1 MDSMG
6 LNHAMIV
13 SSDCAVSPTISCA
26 NYEVQRRH
34 EVEEWL
40 SPLNFF
46 ETQSDKLS
54 RRLEGTGKWLLES
67 SEYKDW
73 SNRRSNAVLC
83 CPGIPGAGKTM
94 LAAIVVDDI
103 QQRFAQSENVGVA
116 CMYCDYK
123 DQVAQTT
130 KNLLASLWLQLAA
143 NNRDLSYEVED
154 LYNKY
159 KSQGPR
165 SRPSLDEISRILQ
178 TEVERYEKVYF
189 IIDAWD
195 ECSAENRTTLLRQ
208 ISALPP
214 TVSLMITSRFLNSV
228 PRQFQ
233 GAIKLEIEADVEDI
247 KHYVNERINSVERLS
262 GWVDNNPSLQEDI
275 VATVTKNAK
284 KM

>member
-1 MDSMG
+1 M
-6 LNHAMIV
+6 
-13 SSDCAVSPTISCA
+13 
-26 NYEVQRRH
+26 QRRH
-34 EVEEWL
+34 EVEQWL

-54 RRLEGTGKWLLES
+54 RRLGGTGRWLLKS
-67 SEYKDW
+67 SEYQDW
-73 SNRRSNAVLC
+73 SNGRSSKVLWS
-83 CPGIPGAGKTM
+83 PGIPGAGKTM

-103 QQRFAQSENVGVA
+103 QQRFAKSESVGVA

-143 NNRDLSYEVED
+143 SNRDLSYEVED

-189 IIDAWD
+189 VIDALD
-195 ECSAENRTTLLRQ
+195 ECSAETRTTLLRH

-214 TVSLMITSRFLNSV
+214 TVSLMVTSRLLNSV

-247 KHYVNERINSVERLS
+247 KNYVKERINSVERLS
-262 GWVDNNPSLQEDI
+262 SWVDNNPSLEEDI
-275 VATVTKNAK
+275 VTTVTKNAK